1 MAYGKYK
8 DLTKRTESDKD
19 LEDKAFKIASNPKYD
34 GYKRGL
40 ASMVYMFFDRKST
53 DQLQKPIII
62 KFKRHKVYSSFKD
75 NIWNVCHTDI
85 TINKQ
90 IQQRNWVFIKFDW
103 YFLVNMYLMEY
114 LMESWYINDDLWI
127 RKHCNIKCLK
137 CQRCWL

>member
-40 ASMVYMFFDRKST
+40 ASMVYRFFEST
-53 DQLQKPIII
+53 DQLHKPIIR

-85 TINKQ
+85 TIIKQ

-114 LMESWYINDDLWI
+114 LMESWYMNDDLWI
-127 RKHCNIKCLK
+127 RKHCNIKC
-137 CQRCWL
+137 QRCWL

>member
-40 ASMVYMFFDRKST
+40 ASMVYRFFEST
-53 DQLQKPIII
+53 DQLHKSIIR

-85 TINKQ
+85 TIIKQ

-127 RKHCNIKCLK
+127 RKHCNIKC
-137 CQRCWL
+137 QRYWL